1 MKSFFATLSVLLIQ
15 TTVMAQEAATTAT
28 AAAAPQPSFL
38 SMMMPFAIIMGIFY
52 FLMIRPQKKKMEQET
67 KFLNALK
74 KGDEVYTRSGLIGT
88 IHGMADKI
96 VTLEVAEG
104 MKLKVLKSQIAGDA
118 KVLFS
123 QDTNTAKATTVAK
136 KS

>member
-1 MKSFFATLSVLLIQ
+1 MKNVIISLVLFLNQ
-15 TTVMAQEAATTAT
+15 SLVHAQGAAATPA
-28 AAAAPQPSFL
+28 QPSFL
-38 SMMMPFAIIMGIFY
+38 SMIMPFAIIMVIFY

-96 VTLEVAEG
+96 VTLEVSEG
-104 MKLKVLKSQIAGDA
+104 IKLKVLKNQIAGDA
-118 KVLFS
+118 KVLFTP
-123 QDTNTAKATTVAK
+123 DNAVAK

>member
-1 MKSFFATLSVLLIQ
+1 MKFLASMLMIVSSQAISF
-15 TTVMAQEAATTAT
+15 AQETAATAQNQ
-28 AAAAPQPSFL
+28 AQQPSFM

-74 KGDEVYTRSGLIGT
+74 KGDEVFTRSGVIGT
-88 IHGMADKI
+88 IYGLTDKV

-104 MKLKVLKSQIAGDA
+104 VKLKFLKNQIGGDA
-118 KVLFS
+118 KTIFA
-123 QDTNTAKATTVAK
+123 TEAAANTANTPK